1 MSKSI
6 QNILVVGAGLMGS
19 GIAQVFAANG
29 YKTTV
34 ADLKQEFVDKAMKK
48 IDSDIAE
55 MKEEG
60 LADDAYGAAVKEN
73 LTGILNSQIPEVAG
87 QMDLVV
93 EVIFENKDAKKELYQ
108 TLSNNC
114 KENCI
119 FASNT
124 SGMDIFSL
132 TDDFMKR
139 PERMIITHWFN
150 PPHLMKL
157 VEVVKGPKTSDETAE
172 TIRALL
178 EKCGKEPAV
187 LNKFMP
193 GFIVNRMATAICRE
207 LYYMVEQGWAS
218 PQDLENAMKNTNG
231 LRWGFEGPLGLWD
244 FVGLNIPATVAADV
258 IPTLCSGGNNIP
270 YVDRLIAE
278 GKTGVRA
285 GEGGLGK
292 YPADIDAFI
301 RKRNKRIL
309 TMYKVLEGFAKEDEQ
324 E

>member
-108 TLSNNC
+108 TLSDNC
-114 KENCI
+114 KEDCI

-278 GKTGVRA
+278 GKTGVRV